1 MARKTKAELEAERTV
16 LVAAQQAAMVKDY
29 PVRLM
34 LALEKATKELNYEL
48 SVKNQLFVLF
58 DRDTD
63 TYFTPA
69 LTLEYSDD
77 AQYALEDLEMDLEL
91 KAQEQNK
98 VEARVRARAAALNK
112 LTKEEREL
120 LALPKY

>member
-98 VEARVRARAAALNK
+98 AEARSRARAAALNK

-120 LALPKY
+120 LDLPKY